1 MTCRDCE
8 QQLTGYLDGDVAD
21 ERGAI
26 IRGHLRGCAACQ
38 LVANHE
44 SIIRDGL
51 RALPSADPPADLWAA
66 IAAQVAQQE
75 VALATQ
81 PAWQRLTHRLRDYA
95 QTVLEALALPALGR
109 VGRVGRVGRI
119 SLGAT
124 VAVTAGALLW
134 WKVGQRVTPGIPR
147 TSQSQAQVAVVV
159 PVPTLAAAGSAT
171 PLVPPSVAIER
182 NNVVLAPKGLAL
194 TNDVS
199 AELDAE
205 QQSIDAS
212 YRAAVEDLQRDAAQV
227 YSSWSAAARASFTQ
241 RNEQLADAVVAA
253 KDYRLRARAYRV
265 QLRFLQTA
273 VVDQVASI
281 AGDR

>member
-8 QQLTGYLDGDVAD
+8 QQLTGYLNGDVAD
-21 ERGAI
+21 ERGAM

-38 LVANHE
+38 RVANHE
-44 SIIRDGL
+44 AMIRDGL
-51 RALPSADPPADLWAA
+51 RALPSAEPPAHLWAA

-81 PAWQRLTHRLRDYA
+81 SPWQRLTHRLRGFA
-95 QTVLEALALPALGR
+95 HAVLGALALPELGR
-109 VGRVGRVGRI
+109 VGRVGRM

-134 WKVGQRVTPGIPR
+134 WKIGQRTTPP
-147 TSQSQAQVAVVV
+147 AQVSVVV
-159 PVPTLAAAGSAT
+159 PVPTLAGAGSAT
-171 PLVPPSVAIER
+171 PLLQPSVAIER
-182 NNVVLAPKGLAL
+182 NEVVLAPKGLAL

-199 AELDAE
+199 AELAAE
-205 QQSIDAS
+205 QQSVDAS
-212 YRAAVEDLQRDAAQV
+212 YLAAVDELQRDAAAAHA
-227 YSSWSAAARASFTQ
+227 SWSAEARASFTQ
-241 RNEQLADAVVAA
+241 RNQQLAAAVVAA
-253 KDYRLRARAYRV
+253 KDNRQRARAYQA

-281 AGDR
+281 AGDQ